1 MLFFFQLCYISL
13 ICLLFNTF
21 FRNMYCV
28 REENLLILHPN
39 SIEELI
45 QVKFIV
51 IKSMKKTLLMGAAI
65 CAVFA
70 MTSCKSKESAY
81 KKAYEKAKAQQENVV
96 TTTPVTT
103 QTATPVAVTPA
114 APVTTTPA
122 ADYSNV
128 AVRTESVSLV
138 NGAPLKA
145 YSVVVGSFSVQS
157 NASALSNVLAGKGYT
172 PRVVKAVVNGSPCH
186 VYVCSRCL
194 RSGKVERA

>member
-1 MLFFFQLCYISL
+1 
-13 ICLLFNTF
+13 
-21 FRNMYCV
+21 
-28 REENLLILHPN
+28 
-39 SIEELI
+39 
-45 QVKFIV
+45 
-51 IKSMKKTLLMGAAI
+51 MKKTLLMGAAI

-96 TTTPVTT
+96 PVTPAT
-103 QTATPVAVTPA
+103 PQTTTPVAVTPA

-157 NASALSNVLAGKGYT
+157 NATALSNTLAGKGYT
-172 PRVVKAVVNGSPCH
+172 PRVVRAAVNGADWYRVIPTS
-186 VYVCSRCL
+186 YDTKAEAAQSRAAL
-194 RSGKVERA
+194 EGQYPGAWLLYQK